1 MGERDRVLVN
11 SASDWVD
18 GQEGTWAK
26 FTLHHPRL
34 TKEEYW
40 NEPLKV
46 MFRVLSKTYPKISV
60 KNRRKRLPIPI
71 LNLRYITCLGG
82 DRTSGVLLHA
92 QGLVEVF
99 DDDNDHTRLKH
110 YMGRAWK
117 SASKKQM
124 KHQYQPVGAVLDGDK
139 IWVDTD
145 NYVGTS
151 SDYLEYLTRSE
162 GPDLGKGIMKVIWD
176 ATSLR

>member
-1 MGERDRVLVN
+1 MDERDRVLVN

-46 MFRVLSKTYPKISV
+46 MFHVLSNTYPKVSV
-60 KNRRKRLPIPI
+60 KNRRKDSPIP
-71 LNLRYITCLGG
+71 NLRFFTCLGG

-99 DDDNDHTRLKH
+99 DDDNVHTRLMD

-117 SASKKQM
+117 SATKKQM
-124 KHQYQPVGAVLDGDK
+124 KHQYQPVGAVVDGDTV
-139 IWVDTD
+139 WVDTD
-145 NYVGTS
+145 NYVDTS

-162 GPDLGKGIMKVIWD
+162 GPDLGKGIMKVVWD